1 MGEQKFEEEIKH
13 TKLCEKITQKYL
25 GKKLLETNI
34 CDNNLEEKFLEIL
47 KNI

>member
-34 CDNNLEEKFLEIL
+34 CDKNLKEKFLEKLQKI
-47 KNI
+47 